1 MKPHKLSLLFGCLWL
16 VCIARA
22 ADENFIIVPG
32 RNVGPLRPGTSETEL
47 RKLFGAAQVKS
58 DKVYIGEG
66 FVCEGAVLF
75 PNDTRRTADI
85 VWIDVMHRARPLHV
99 MISSKKTLWRT
110 SEGVTLGTSLKE
122 LERLNG
128 RPFKFLGF
136 GWDYSGTVVSWEG
149 GKLETFKSAQEHGYR
164 LILRLSPD
172 PSAETTTSESDR
184 ISGDRELLS
193 SDPLIQRLNPKVYD
207 LEYDFDQSVHCKSE
221 FRG

>member
-1 MKPHKLSLLFGCLWL
+1 MKPHKVSLLFGCLLL
-16 VCIARA
+16 VCSVRA
-22 ADENFIIVPG
+22 ADDNFTIVPG
-32 RNVGPLRPGTSETEL
+32 RNAGPLRIVTSEADL

-66 FVCEGAVLF
+66 FVCEGAILF
-75 PNDTRRTADI
+75 PNDPLRTADI
-85 VWIDVMHRARPLHV
+85 VWMDVTHRARPLSV
-99 MISSKKTLWRT
+99 RISTKKSLWRT
-110 SEGVTLGTSLKE
+110 AEGVTLGTSLIE

-128 RPFKFLGF
+128 KPFKFLGF

-149 GKLETFKSAQEHGYR
+149 GKLETFKSAQEHGHR
-164 LILRLSPD
+164 LIVRLTPD
-172 PSAETTTSESDR
+172 PPAETTPDEADR